1 MSHGPELRADARVAP
16 GHDLPVD
23 AGSPSGSDFQAQ
35 EGMPSG
41 LDLQA
46 HAGVSLWHIA
56 LSVAD
61 LRLTQRWYSDTLGLM
76 YARGTS
82 LMAGPLISWTL
93 GLRGAATSCWW
104 LNDRQDLFQLE
115 MFEFR
120 SPLTRALP
128 ADWRP
133 SAIGYTAI
141 SVHTKDLDA
150 ALERAERN
158 GSPPLTPPRGDAGAR
173 RACVRDPD
181 GVLVELMEEDPR
193 GTPQRAR
200 PRSNV
205 PAVVRS
211 VTLSVADLERSRRL
225 FVEGLGLREAAGIEL
240 HRPEHEVLWG
250 LAGAARDTALLW
262 AGDFLVELV
271 SYRRPPAAAREPGW
285 RISDRGLFHICF
297 GFSDK
302 TEFQRVLARARALGA
317 RGNSPVV
324 SIGAS
329 ASLFIVDEEGFTIEL
344 LYRHPRLR
352 QAADAEPKATPR
364 RLPLRIKAPAGTRR
378 KRCFREALVLGAD
391 TAIGAE
397 LCRLMAEDGS
407 SLLLLDAPD
416 ALAEQIFRLTGAS
429 ARAID
434 LAALR
439 ALLEASQGIGGQPA
453 SQSIDGQPDLILALP
468 EPSSPSRRSP
478 HGSPHQLAL
487 LLPLAPGVRH
497 VTAILHPAA
506 RRELAVLRAQLT
518 RMACTST
525 LATLSQGPPRLLD
538 GTPLRAALLLTA
550 REAAEAIYLATLR
563 RRSSL
568 RSPPSVWPPRRGA
581 SEAPTPEGFQIR
593 APSREALRDA
603 IERLPEP
610 VA

>member
-1 MSHGPELRADARVAP
+1 MSHGP
-16 GHDLPVD
+16 
-23 AGSPSGSDFQAQ
+23 
-35 EGMPSG
+35 
-41 LDLQA
+41 DLQA

-128 ADWRP
+128 TDWCP

-158 GSPPLTPPRGDAGAR
+158 GSPPLTPPRGGTGAR

-211 VTLSVADLERSRRL
+211 VTLSVVDLERSRRL
-225 FVEGLGLREAAGIEL
+225 FVEGLGLKEAAGIEL
-240 HRPEHEVLWG
+240 HRPEHEALWG

-297 GFSDK
+297 GFADK
-302 TEFQRVLARARALGA
+302 TEFQKVLARARALGA

-352 QAADAEPKATPR
+352 QAADAEPKTPPR
-364 RLPLRIKAPAGTRR
+364 RLPLRIKAPAATRR
-378 KRCFREALVLGAD
+378 RRCFREALVLGAD

-407 SLLLLDAPD
+407 SLLLLDAPNT
-416 ALAEQIFRLTGAS
+416 LAEQLRRLTGAS

-434 LAALR
+434 FDALR
-439 ALLEASQGIGGQPA
+439 APLEASQGMGQSASQGIGQPDSQGIGGQPE
-453 SQSIDGQPDLILALP
+453 LILALP
-468 EPSSPSRRSP
+468 ETSRSSRSA
-478 HGSPHQLAL
+478 HGSPHRLAL
-487 LLPLAPGVRH
+487 LLPLAPRVRH

-506 RRELAVLRAQLT
+506 RRELAVLRAQLA

-525 LATLSQGPPRLLD
+525 LATLSQGPPRLLN

-563 RRSSL
+563 RRSSP

-593 APSREALRDA
+593 APSREGLRDA
-603 IERLPEP
+603 IERIPEP